1 MRDDF
6 VKEREPLSETNIWE
20 MMVIIFC
27 VTAITIATSIL
38 NTAKMR
44 VFGTY
49 ATVSNC
55 FSMDIAEFDLDESIL
70 SFSTSAIQLYVS
82 STIPFYISH
91 SSYRIWL
98 SCNLYVHIY
107 SLRLS

>member
-1 MRDDF
+1 
-6 VKEREPLSETNIWE
+6 

-27 VTAITIATSIL
+27 VTAITIATLIL

-70 SFSTSAIQLYVS
+70 SFSTSAIHYMFLLQFHFIFRTPRIEYDFLV
-82 STIPFYISH
+82 IFMYIST
-91 SSYRIWL
+91 L
-98 SCNLYVHIY
+98 SDFP
-107 SLRLS
+107 S